1 MTRPF
6 MSKLLGSSVATA
18 AVLVVLPLPSATA
31 AATGK
36 LALLPAR
43 GTDRSAL
50 TLVTANDCP
59 AGTNVLAKIE
69 GAGFPSGGQNIVG
82 NSAITAYDRTR
93 TGGIRIPVSL
103 VLRDIANLPAKA
115 VVYRGS
121 YRLSVICRDRVR
133 VPELGRF
140 TTTLTF
146 SDPTHYRADNPSI
159 ATAVAPQDVSA
170 GPVGPGLTNRSGSS
184 STPGGADSSHPQGST
199 GSALTGGSQPLANA
213 TSGGSDWVRWLGLG
227 VLGLGVLGLSAGTM
241 ARLRRPIPPA
251 SSQIVPPHREK
262 VT

>member
-1 MTRPF
+1 MRR
-6 MSKLLGSSVATA
+6 LLGSAIA
-18 AVLVVLPLPSATA
+18 AGALLVVLPLPDADATA
-31 AATGK
+31 AGK

-59 AGTNVLAKIE
+59 SGTNVLAKIE

-93 TGGIRIPVSL
+93 TGGIRMPISL
-103 VLRDIANLPAKA
+103 VLRDIANLPAKS
-115 VVYRGS
+115 VVYQGS
-121 YRLSVICRDRVR
+121 YRISVICRDRVR

-146 SDPTHYRADNPSI
+146 TDPTHYRTSNPSI
-159 ATAVAPQDVSA
+159 ATAVAPLDVSG
-170 GPVGPGLTNRSGSS
+170 GPVGPGLTNGSGSS
-184 STPGGADSSHPQGST
+184 AKPGGAGGSQQPGGT
-199 GSALTGGSQPLANA
+199 GSAQSRGSQPLANA
-213 TSGGSDWVRWLGLG
+213 TSGGSDWVRWLGLAAIGVG
-227 VLGLGVLGLSAGTM
+227 VLGLGAGALT
-241 ARLRRPIPPA
+241 RRRGRAPA
-251 SSQIVPPHREK
+251 ISPALQDVPPHREK